1 MVMSVSSASIPVNFI
16 EINIICWVLAFIVAI
31 LALTSNS
38 AKVFILDTLKVA
50 ALVAGGGAAAAVNLE
65 CSIFIVSLVAAGVIS
80 FDNLFIHD

>member
-1 MVMSVSSASIPVNFI
+1 
-16 EINIICWVLAFIVAI
+16 
-31 LALTSNS
+31 
-38 AKVFILDTLKVA
+38 VFILDTLKVA